1 VRPASGR
8 TRPDGA
14 SRLRAW
20 RDVLAASDPG
30 LGRLLSALQLM
41 LALGVTIGVVYVFM
55 HTTEVLWVD
64 APGDAPPAVLAA
76 ADAQHRGITLLAM
89 LLGGLIAMMSSM
101 AVMDRQPR
109 EQALTMALMP
119 IPMLATMALSVEM
132 VAHRTAGIV
141 LLALVIGLGTYVR
154 KFVPRF
160 GSRAFLYGAM
170 LFIGYIFG
178 FLSNGAVTEDQI
190 GWIAVV
196 LWLAVAVN
204 LLLKVLVARP
214 LDRGRLERTV
224 RSFRARCRGV
234 AAAAVA
240 LLDAATP
247 QERER
252 ASRLLDRRLTRLNE
266 TALVIDGSIG
276 APDERPLGPAAF
288 DAHDEL
294 FRLELVVQNLG
305 RGVERF
311 VATEPPP
318 ELREHVRTWI
328 AELAAGR
335 PAAAAAAARVFQ
347 EREAAGPS
355 PLPRALSDDVGARM
369 HHLARLVTA
378 EARALETW
386 PRHHAPADEAG
397 GDAAPFQSAITLIFG
412 DLPGSAL
419 VGAQAAASDDRR
431 RHPVVRWSRL
441 DPPAQAAIRVTLA
454 VAAAAAVGSV
464 LSERRF
470 YWAVI
475 AVFIAFMG
483 ANTSGEQVTKAV
495 HRVAGTVLGI
505 LVGSL
510 LAHLVGRSP
519 WAIVV
524 IIGALGFG
532 IYFMKIS
539 YSLMVVGMTV
549 MVSQLYEQ
557 LGEYSN
563 HLLVLRLEET
573 AIGAVIAVVAALVIF
588 PVNTRRAATIAARGQ
603 LEALADLL
611 GRLDDRIG
619 DDPGVRLT
627 SASRAL
633 DHAAHQ
639 LVATTRPL
647 RLTPFRRDRL
657 EHNAALFVQ
666 TAHQARNLVSSFDT
680 GATGDERV
688 AAEVRRALGTLRAAA
703 ASLAAA
709 IEDERLVA
717 RPARI
722 AGERLA
728 GVDRALAS
736 EGAPSDDPGRVLLR
750 RIDRL
755 DETIAELAANLTS
768 RRAAPAAPGPVAAA
782 ATAG

>member
-1 VRPASGR
+1 VA
-8 TRPDGA
+8 
-14 SRLRAW
+14 RLRAW
-20 RDVLAASDPG
+20 RDVLVASDPG
-30 LGRLLSALQLM
+30 LSRLISALTLM
-41 LALGVTIGVVYVFM
+41 LGLGVTIGVVFVFM
-55 HTTEVLWVD
+55 HATQVLWVD
-64 APGDAPPAVLAA
+64 VPSGAPSSARAA

-89 LLGGLIAMMSSM
+89 LLGGLVAMMSSM
-101 AVMDRQPR
+101 AVMDREPR

-132 VAHRTAGIV
+132 VSHRTAGIA
-141 LLALVIGLGTYVR
+141 LLAVVIGLGTYAR
-154 KFVPRF
+154 AFVPRF

-170 LFIGYIFG
+170 LFIGYVFG

-190 GWIAVV
+190 GPIAVI
-196 LWLAVAVN
+196 LWLAVGVN
-204 LLLKVLVARP
+204 FLIKVLVVRP

-224 RSFRARCRGV
+224 RAFRARCRGV

-247 QERER
+247 REGER
-252 ASRLLDRRLTRLNE
+252 AARLLDRRLTRLNE

-276 APDERPLGPAAF
+276 APGARSLGPAAF

-305 RGVERF
+305 RGVARF
-311 VATEPPP
+311 VATDPAP
-318 ELREHVRTWI
+318 ELRAQVRAWL

-335 PAAAAAAARVFQ
+335 PGAAAAAAHAFQ
-347 EREAAGPS
+347 EREAAVP
-355 PLPRALSDDVGARM
+355 PALPDDAGARM

-386 PRHHAPADEAG
+386 PRHHGPN
-397 GDAAPFQSAITLIFG
+397 DAAEDGAPFQSAVTLIFG

-419 VGAQAAASDDRR
+419 VGAQAAAPDDRR
-431 RHPVVRWSRL
+431 RHAVVRWTRMG
-441 DPPAQAAIRVTLA
+441 PPAQAAIRVTLA
-454 VAAAAAVGSV
+454 VAAAAALGSV

-483 ANTSGEQVTKAV
+483 ANTSGEQVTKTV
-495 HRVAGTVLGI
+495 HRVFGTVLGI

-532 IYFMKIS
+532 VYFMKIS
-539 YSLMVVGMTV
+539 YALMVVGMTV

-557 LGEYSN
+557 LGEYSD

-573 AIGAVIAVVAALVIF
+573 AVGATVAAVAALVIF
-588 PVNTRRAATIAARGQ
+588 PVNTRRAATIAARGH

-611 GRLDDRIG
+611 GRLGDRIG
-619 DDPGVRLT
+619 EDPEVRLT

-639 LVATTRPL
+639 LMVTTRPL

-666 TAHQARNLVSSFDT
+666 TAHQARNLVSSFDA
-680 GATGDERV
+680 GAARDPRV
-688 AAEVRRALGTLRAAA
+688 ADEVRRALGTLRASV
-703 ASLAAA
+703 ASLAESV
-709 IEDERLVA
+709 EDGRPLARPERLD
-717 RPARI
+717 
-722 AGERLA
+722 GERIA
-728 GVDRALAS
+728 GVDRVLAT
-736 EGAPSDDPGRVLLR
+736 EGAPPEDAGRVLLR
-750 RIDRL
+750 RVDRL

-768 RRAAPAAPGPVAAA
+768 RRPAPATSGPVAA
-782 ATAG
+782 TAG